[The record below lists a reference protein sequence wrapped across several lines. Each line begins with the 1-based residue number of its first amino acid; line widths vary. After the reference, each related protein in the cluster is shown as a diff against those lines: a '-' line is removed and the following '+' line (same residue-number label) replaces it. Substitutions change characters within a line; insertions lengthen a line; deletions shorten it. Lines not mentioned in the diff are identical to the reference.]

1 MNKIKS
7 IILDQTNW
15 LEVTLVKVEKITL
28 HQEAVDGVANMV
40 LRTQE
45 VETIIHCESFGDSD
59 EYQELLR
66 QRLVEF
72 GVEATTELEDVL
84 AEQVSNRHIPTEEEL
99 EAKRLADEE
108 ARIQTIKL
116 TAQSLILS
124 KYPLEKQSSAQLGL
138 YGEVYLQEMKDY
150 IANIIRISNEAELN
164 GTKVED
170 IQWQ

>member
-7 IILDQTNW
+7 IILYQTNW
-15 LEVTLVKVEKITL
+15 LEVNIEN
-28 HQEAVDGVANMV
+28 EEGV
-40 LRTQE
+40 
-45 VETIIHCESFGDSD
+45 IIHCESFGDSD

-84 AEQVSNRHIPTEEEL
+84 AEQVSKRHIPTEEEIAEEL
-99 EAKRLADEE
+99 AKKEE
-108 ARIQTIKL
+108 YRVQSIKL

-124 KYPLEKQSSAQLGL
+124 KYSLEKQSSARLGI
-138 YGEVYLQEMKDY
+138 YGELYLTEMKDY
-150 IANIIRISNEAELN
+150 ISYIIRISNEAEIN
-164 GTKVED
+164 GTELED